1 MSENQNLNLNS
12 RKILVVHNRYRSI
25 GGEDIAVEKEIQF
38 LKKFNDVKV
47 LKFENN
53 ITNYFLQFIYFLT
66 NNNKKSVKHF
76 ENILDEFNPDIV
88 YIHNLWFKAS
98 LGILKKL
105 PYKKSKT
112 ILKLHN
118 FRYDCTRS
126 FFSFRHLRG
135 KKICGACGFNKKGN
149 LIFNKYFQE
158 SYFKSIIAILFS
170 KKFVSLLEKNDF
182 LILVLTK
189 FHKDFL
195 KINKYNI
202 KHIDVF
208 PNFIQTNKKINE
220 KNNSLIYAG
229 RISKEKGVKELI
241 DSFLKV
247 ASNDDI
253 LKIVGDGPEL
263 KNLKL
268 NYKDKN
274 QIIFYGS
281 LANEKVMK
289 MINESKAVV
298 TATKLYEG
306 QPTLLC
312 EASVSSVPSIFPD
325 YGGINEFFPKN
336 YIYSFNQFSYNDLSQ
351 KIKLVLEDNKSHEV
365 GIENFKF
372 IKKKLNGNTLKQKF
386 IDIYESN

>member
-47 LKFENN
+47 LKFEHN

-135 KKICGACGFNKKGN
+135 KNICGACGFNKKGN
-149 LIFNKYFQE
+149 LIVNKY
-158 SYFKSIIAILFS
+158 YR
-170 KKFVSLLEKNDF
+170 EKY
-182 LILVLTK
+182 V
-189 FHKDFL
+189 
-195 KINKYNI
+195 
-202 KHIDVF
+202 
-208 PNFIQTNKKINE
+208 KKI
-220 KNNSLIYAG
+220 SA
-229 RISKEKGVKELI
+229 
-241 DSFLKV
+241 
-247 ASNDDI
+247 
-253 LKIVGDGPEL
+253 
-263 KNLKL
+263 KL
-268 NYKDKN
+268 
-274 QIIFYGS
+274 F
-281 LANEKVMK
+281 
-289 MINESKAVV
+289 
-298 TATKLYEG
+298 
-306 QPTLLC
+306 
-312 EASVSSVPSIFPD
+312 
-325 YGGINEFFPKN
+325 
-336 YIYSFNQFSYNDLSQ
+336 
-351 KIKLVLEDNKSHEV
+351 
-365 GIENFKF
+365 
-372 IKKKLNGNTLKQKF
+372 
-386 IDIYESN
+386 